1 MRRHTMILESTLDFV
16 NVEIDFINSRTSLG
30 RKGGLVPYFFRMSRD
45 VHVAVVV
52 FVAAMGLLSLG
63 AQSSCSG
70 VAAPKRA
77 GEPCTR
83 TSECQSGLACASGVC
98 RETTDASSDGGTDQ

>member
-1 MRRHTMILESTLDFV
+1 M
-16 NVEIDFINSRTSLG
+16 G
-30 RKGGLVPYFFRMSRD
+30 RIAVSVPYFTTMSRD
-45 VHVAVVV
+45 AHVAVVV

-63 AQSSCSG
+63 AQSSCTG

-83 TSECQSGLACASGVC
+83 SSECESGLSCASGVC
-98 RETTDASSDGGTDQ
+98 RETTDASTDAGTDQ

>member
-1 MRRHTMILESTLDFV
+1 VGRIL
-16 NVEIDFINSRTSLG
+16 
-30 RKGGLVPYFFRMSRD
+30 GLVPYFFPMSRG

-52 FVAAMGLLSLG
+52 FVSAMGLLSLG
-63 AQSSCSG
+63 AQSSCGG

-83 TSECQSGLACASGVC
+83 TSECESGLSCASGVC
-98 RETTDASSDGGTDQ
+98 RETTDASADAATDQ